1 MVCGAPSSREAG
13 VPDLQ
18 ETGDTML
25 TEFLPDVLPVP
36 KGKSRPFYSLSTSP
50 ETEAQRG
57 WVTCPRPH
65 SSQQILELRTPGVN

>member
-1 MVCGAPSSREAG
+1 
-13 VPDLQ
+13 
-18 ETGDTML
+18 ML
-25 TEFLPDVLPVP
+25 TEFLPDALPVP